1 MGTKNAELNTDFK
14 SIEKVAKRLAL
25 KKVEGRELM
34 HTVLKDEKYHNS
46 YTVKRLAIF
55 PPPARLGIIKLFS

>member
-1 MGTKNAELNTDFK
+1 MGTKNAELDANFK
-14 SIEKVAKRLAL
+14 SIEKVAKRIAL
-25 KKVEGRELM
+25 KKVECRELM

-55 PPPARLGIIKLFS
+55 PSPASWA